1 MIIDASQAD
10 RTDGP
15 YQPRTVR
22 LALWEKVSCLQ
33 PHQTLQISGVCDAQG
48 RDYDLRKV
56 QVNVAQLGAAL
67 GWGKFFTERK
77 ADGLTVYRW
86 S

>member
-1 MIIDASQAD
+1 MIIDASQAN

-22 LALWEKVSCLQ
+22 LALWEKVSSML
-33 PHQTLQISGVCDAQG
+33 PGDMIRIDGVCDARG
-48 RDYDLRKV
+48 TDVPLKNV
-56 QVNVAQLGAAL
+56 QINVAQIAPKD
-67 GWGKFFTERK
+67 WKFFTERR
-77 ADGLTVYRW
+77 DDTLTLYRW